1 MTTFVGD
8 MKLTF
13 DRKQWEIRCEPHA
26 AMWIKRLFPKINVNA
41 DPILLP
47 ADDDTCRDLEW
58 FCSRFPLKTSQS
70 LDLYRRSE
78 SAKQRE
84 IRVERIITDGRVTRE
99 FNLAVPPRDYQRVAA
114 AWMLEVKR
122 GLLADEVGVGKTCSA
137 IATMAE
143 LGEGPIVVVCDT
155 HLPRQWAR
163 EIKRFSPRMKVT
175 IIEKAKPYDLT
186 KEFIRGRLIKHEYPD
201 VIIISYS
208 KISHWARE
216 LADTHKAKCIVFD
229 EIQGLRRSDSDKYD
243 GAIYIADRAER
254 VYGLSATPVY
264 NYGGEMY
271 NIGRVLWGENA
282 LGTKEEFF
290 REWCIHTGEE
300 RKAQLK
306 DPKAFG
312 AWLRA
317 NHKMLRRTRKDVSRE
332 IPDLQKIIHTV
343 DSDPKHLQDV
353 EAQAGVLARM
363 ILAETEVKKGDR
375 MQASQEF
382 SNTLRLATG
391 LAKAPYVA
399 AFVDLLIENGEKVVL
414 SGWHHAV
421 YRVWM
426 ERLKA
431 HNPRLYTG
439 QESLTQKEE
448 SVRAFRE
455 GESSCLIIS
464 NRSGAGLDGLQ
475 YCCRTVVVGELDWSP
490 MVLHQLIGRV
500 HRDGQPDPVSAY
512 FLVSDEGL
520 DPIMMEVL
528 NVKQFQ
534 SERMLTE
541 GEIELQQRIDSSAV
555 LRKLAEKYARNSVS
569 RFRG

>member
-13 DRKQWEIRCEPHA
+13 DRKHWEIRCEPHA

-41 DPILLP
+41 DPIMLP

-58 FCSRFPLKTSQS
+58 FCSRFPLRTSQS

-78 SAKQRE
+78 AAKQRE
-84 IRVERIITDGRVTRE
+84 IRVERIITNGQVTRE

-143 LGEGPIVVVCDT
+143 VGKGPIVVVCDT

-163 EIKRFSPRMKVT
+163 EIKRFSPRMKVHV
-175 IIEKAKPYDLT
+175 IDKAKPYDPT
-186 KEFIRGRLIKHEYPD
+186 KEFVRGRLIKHEYPD
-201 VIIISYS
+201 VFIISYS
-208 KISHWARE
+208 KISNWARE
-216 LADTHKAKCIVFD
+216 LADTHKVKIVVFD
-229 EIQGLRRSDSDKYD
+229 EVQGLRRSESEKYE
-243 GAIYIADRAER
+243 GAVYLADRAEH

-332 IPDLQKIIHTV
+332 IPDLSVITHTV
-343 DSDPKHLQDV
+343 DSDPKYLHAV
-353 EAQAGVLARM
+353 ESQAGALARM
-363 ILAETEVKKGDR
+363 ILADTEAKKGDR
-375 MQASQEF
+375 MHASSEF
-382 SNTLRLATG
+382 SNTLRQATG

-399 AFVDLLIENGEKVVL
+399 AFVELLIENGENVVL
-414 SGWHHAV
+414 SGWHHSV
-421 YRVWM
+421 YQLWM
-426 ERLKA
+426 DRLKE
-431 HNPRLYTG
+431 HNPVLYTG
-439 QESLTQKEE
+439 QETLTQKEE
-448 SVRAFRE
+448 SFRKFRE
-455 GESSCLIIS
+455 GESKVFIIS

-490 MVLHQLIGRV
+490 MVLHQLMGRV
-500 HRDGQPDPVSAY
+500 HRDGQPDPVTAY
-512 FLVSDEGL
+512 FLVAEDGL
-520 DPIMMEVL
+520 DPVMEQVL
-528 NVKQFQ
+528 NIKKFQ

-541 GEIELQQRIDSSAV
+541 GELQLEQRIDASAV
-555 LRKLAEKYARNSVS
+555 IRKLAEKYAQKTFSRNRV
-569 RFRG
+569 